1 MAYVGTPID
10 TTNQFQSLQGK
21 RFSGDASTTAFTLD
35 IAPSSVFDIEVFVE
49 NVRQDPNS
57 AYSLSGTTL
66 TFTGAP
72 PSGTN
77 NIYVVHQAKAVGTI
91 NPPTGSV
98 TNDTLASGSFSNIT
112 GTGTLTS
119 FTSTGIDDN
128 ADSTAITID
137 SSENVGIG
145 TTSPNGILELKST
158 GNTNFFITA
167 GNTSAS
173 QVVFGDTDD
182 LDVGKIAYSHNGNQM
197 EFTVNASERM
207 RINSSGAVSIG
218 STANSGYKLKVN
230 AQGDSLGAGYMLSD
244 VYNQPS
250 FEITNTNN
258 SNFGQSVLWLQC
270 NRTTTNGS
278 YNFLRVIQ
286 SGIIDKLFIRDS
298 GNVVNANNSYGAI
311 SDLKLKEQITDA
323 SSQWSDIKNIQI
335 KKFKFKHEVAEG
347 DSDSLW
353 KLGVIAQE
361 IETVSPSLVET
372 VKDTDKEGNA
382 VLDDEGNETFTKNVK
397 YSVLYMKAVKA
408 LQEAM
413 QKIEDL
419 EARVDTLEGN

>member
-1 MAYVGTPID
+1 
-10 TTNQFQSLQGK
+10 
-21 RFSGDASTTAFTLD
+21 
-35 IAPSSVFDIEVFVE
+35 
-49 NVRQDPNS
+49 
-57 AYSLSGTTL
+57 
-66 TFTGAP
+66 
-72 PSGTN
+72 
-77 NIYVVHQAKAVGTI
+77 
-91 NPPTGSV
+91 
-98 TNDTLASGSFSNIT
+98 
-112 GTGTLTS
+112 
-119 FTSTGIDDN
+119 
-128 ADSTAITID
+128 
-137 SSENVGIG
+137 
-145 TTSPNGILELKST
+145 
-158 GNTNFFITA
+158 
-167 GNTSAS
+167 
-173 QVVFGDTDD
+173 
-182 LDVGKIAYSHNGNQM
+182 
-197 EFTVNASERM
+197 
-207 RINSSGAVSIG
+207 
-218 STANSGYKLKVN
+218 
-230 AQGDSLGAGYMLSD
+230 MLSD